1 MQENPMRHHLW
12 MSSSAVALL
21 LALAGCSSNSVSESQ
36 CLAGDWQTI
45 GYRDGANGYRSTQL
59 LEHQNACVKHGVI
72 PDRATYMAGWEKGVR
87 EYCEANNGYDVGERG
102 EGYDNVCPDDQR
114 DAFLAAYH
122 TGRELYLAR
131 SDVNNLEQAI
141 SEREYRLD
149 AIKAELISSAT
160 QQFDPSLTPAARVD
174 LLAMTER
181 LAEEQ
186 GRINAELPRM
196 RQELANKSQQLAALE
211 H

>member
-1 MQENPMRHHLW
+1 
-12 MSSSAVALL
+12 MSSVVAALL
-21 LALAGCSSNSVSESQ
+21 FTLTGCSSNSVSESQ

-59 LEHQNACVKHGVI
+59 LNHQNACVKHGVI
-72 PDRATYMAGWEKGVR
+72 PDRASYMAGWEQGVR

-102 EGYDNVCPDDQR
+102 EGYDNVCPDDMR

-122 TGRELYLAR
+122 SGRGLYLAR
-131 SDVNNLEQAI
+131 SEVSDLANAI
-141 SEREYRLD
+141 SQREYRLD
-149 AIKAELISSAT
+149 EIKTELVASAT
-160 QQFDPSLTPAARVD
+160 QQFDPTLLPAARVE
-174 LLAMTER
+174 LLASMQR

-186 GRINAELPRM
+186 GRINAELPHM